1 MEEETFDSDMAEETE
16 DNQQLWQGASEE
28 LEEEGNEE
36 VARGYCSQT
45 NKSAIS
51 FAHLH
56 QAQPF
61 YWWTF
66 PILQTRKDD
75 HLDSEMPQSCLPSC
89 RLAKG

>member
-36 VARGYCSQT
+36 VARSYCSQT

-56 QAQPF
+56 QAQSVLQVD
-61 YWWTF
+61 F
-66 PILQTRKDD
+66 PNTSNK
-75 HLDSEMPQSCLPSC
+75 
-89 RLAKG
+89 KG